1 MIKKR
6 IQSIEYIRG
15 IAMLGVIGIH
25 TGAYSLTNPHANVH
39 LFALL
44 EIVTRFSV
52 PIFFFIS
59 AFGLFFSQN
68 LQEKLNYP
76 SFMVKRARTVLVP
89 YIAWSL
95 LYMFHYTAVSGDT
108 LIWTRPLIYKYFLFG
123 LASYQ
128 LYFLVILLWFY
139 TLMPLWRSMT
149 RYIIKKP
156 FMCLGILLVLQIA
169 FNYYSSYILAPK
181 FSNHYI
187 NVLVEHRLDYWVVH
201 YLFIFLLGAV
211 CATKFAQVKSL
222 VERYYHFFLSF
233 FLITLGGMLFYYYRL
248 LYCSHYTP
256 ESAVN
261 TVHQLSPIGVLYTFA
276 ASMFLMAF
284 LNRKL
289 PSLINLLLGKFSEHS
304 YVIYL
309 VHPFIMFYLSGF
321 LIVHNR
327 LMTGINTILFY
338 TGTVVLSLLSAML
351 IHNLAKRAPLIGV
364 LLAGKAPKI
373 KNK

>member
-156 FMCLGILLVLQIA
+156 FIWLSILLVLQIV
-169 FNYYSSYILAPK
+169 FNYYSSYVLTPK

-187 NVLVEHRLDYWVVH
+187 TVLT
-201 YLFIFLLGAV
+201 IG
-211 CATKFAQVKSL
+211 
-222 VERYYHFFLSF
+222 LS
-233 FLITLGGMLFYYYRL
+233 TTYSSFY
-248 LYCSHYTP
+248 
-256 ESAVN
+256 
-261 TVHQLSPIGVLYTFA
+261 
-276 ASMFLMAF
+276 
-284 LNRKL
+284 
-289 PSLINLLLGKFSEHS
+289 
-304 YVIYL
+304 
-309 VHPFIMFYLSGF
+309 
-321 LIVHNR
+321 
-327 LMTGINTILFY
+327 
-338 TGTVVLSLLSAML
+338 
-351 IHNLAKRAPLIGV
+351 
-364 LLAGKAPKI
+364 
-373 KNK
+373 